1 VAVPLFRVTKKLAT
15 ALHVRIP
22 KEPVEHPQPEHE
34 WFADLF
40 YVERKKCVIWVH
52 RTTLLGFV
60 RPAVTAAELREFHA
74 LFRYEFRTALASMAL
89 PETLLERFDVYG
101 PEACAAT
108 NDRAVVGSMLD
119 YRKMFAFA
127 VEREGGLE
135 RADVRGINA
144 FLSDTPMSVL
154 GGDSAVR
161 VTRKMTAGAPRMLH

>member
-1 VAVPLFRVTKKLAT
+1 VPLFRLTKKLAS
-15 ALHVRIP
+15 ALNVKLP
-22 KEPVEHPQPEHE
+22 KQPIEHQVAEHE

-40 YVERKKCVIWVH
+40 YVERKKCVVWVH

-60 RPAVTAAELREFHA
+60 RPSVTAAERREFHG

-89 PETLLERFDVYG
+89 PASLLDRFDVYG
-101 PEACAAT
+101 PESYAPT
-108 NDRAVVGSMLD
+108 DDRAVVGSILD

-154 GGDSAVR
+154 GMESAVR
-161 VTRKMTAGAPRMLH
+161 VIRGSALPPGSPLH

>member
-1 VAVPLFRVTKKLAT
+1 MPLFRATRKLAT
-15 ALHVRIP
+15 ALRLRLP
-22 KEPVEHPQPEHE
+22 KDPAEHPNPEHE

-40 YVERKKCVIWVH
+40 YCERKKCVVWVH

-60 RPAVTAAELREFHA
+60 RPAVTAAELREFHG
-74 LFRYEFRTALASMAL
+74 LFRYEFRSALASMAL
-89 PETLLERFDVYG
+89 PESLLDRFDVYG
-101 PEACAAT
+101 PESYAPT
-108 NDRAVVGSMLD
+108 DDRAVVGSMLD

-135 RADVRGINA
+135 RADVRAINA

-161 VTRKMTAGAPRMLH
+161 VIRGSARPPGSSLH